1 MNTQITNGELVKNST
16 QLQQENE
23 RMKETQ
29 ITLLHQIR
37 GMVHFLNSLEKTYK
51 DYELDR
57 DEEEGYG
64 IGTEIDI
71 DEIKQKRDFF
81 VQLLIEEIPKTDL
94 VERFYKEYIHNHR
107 NGMGNKKDYYLEIPK
122 GKNPYGKEE
131 GYVITIQNKVYE
143 IEGYK
148 KWIRRD

>member
-1 MNTQITNGELVKNST
+1 MNTQIKNGELVKNTT

-23 RMKETQ
+23 RIKETQ

-37 GMVHFLNSLEKTYK
+37 GMVHFLNSLEKTYE

-57 DEEEGYG
+57 DLEEGYG

-94 VERFYKEYIHNHR
+94 VKRFYNEYIHPFR

-131 GYVITIQNKVYE
+131 GYVITIENNVFE
-143 IEGYK
+143 IESYK
-148 KWIRRD
+148 KWIKRD

>member
-1 MNTQITNGELVKNST
+1 MNTTIKNGELVKNST
-16 QLQQENE
+16 QLQEEKE

-37 GMVHFLNSLEKTYK
+37 HMVQFLNSLEKTYM

-57 DEEEGYG
+57 DVEEGYG

-71 DEIKQKRDFF
+71 DEIREKRDFF
-81 VQLLIEEIPKTDL
+81 VQLLVDEIPKTDL
-94 VERFYKEYIHNHR
+94 VERFYNEYIQ
-107 NGMGNKKDYYLEIPK
+107 MGNKKDYYMKILK

-131 GYVITIQNKVYE
+131 GYVITINNDVYE
-143 IEGYK
+143 YESYK
-148 KWIRRD
+148 KWIKRN